1 LVFINSS
8 SKKEAFTQKDYLIQV
23 LSLYI
28 ESILEDFRVHIHTLG
43 LEPLFIEDS
52 NLAYSYKSEGNY
64 YIIYRTKHRIIL
76 ILYLSTSPDIKP
88 IKKY

>member
-1 LVFINSS
+1 M
-8 SKKEAFTQKDYLIQV
+8 QKDYLIQV

-28 ESILEDFRVHIHTLG
+28 ESILEDFGVYTYTLG

-52 NLAYSYKSEGNY
+52 NLVYSYKSEGNY
-64 YIIYRTKHRIIL
+64 CVIYRTKHGIIL
-76 ILYLSTSPDIKP
+76 MLYPSTSPDMNP